1 MDKSYGMVGQSQALK
16 YVLFKVEQVAPT
28 DATVL
33 ILGETG
39 TGKEQVA
46 HAIHAASARK
56 DRPLVTM
63 NCAALPPH
71 LIESELFGHE
81 RGAFADAR
89 ARKVGRFELAHQGT
103 LFLDEVG
110 ELPPDFQPGLLR
122 VLEAGK
128 FERLGGT
135 RTLKVDVRVIAATS
149 RDLKREVERGR
160 FRADLRHRLSVYPIT
175 VPPLRRRKD
184 DIPLLV
190 DFFVNQFNRKVGK
203 AIRSV
208 PPDAMR
214 ALRDYAWPGNVRE
227 LAGVIER
234 AVFVTQ
240 GAEMRLADRLGA
252 APAGAEHPAPE
263 EP

>member
-63 NCAALPPH
+63 NCAALPAS

-81 RGAFADAR
+81 RGAFTDAR

-110 ELPPDFQPGLLR
+110 ELPPDLQPKLLR
-122 VLEAGK
+122 FLEAGE

-135 RTLKVDVRVIAATS
+135 QTLKADVRIVAATN
-149 RDLKREVERGR
+149 RDLRREVERGH
-160 FRADLRHRLSVYPIT
+160 FRPDLWYRLNVYPIT
-175 VPPLRRRKD
+175 VPPLRQRKE
-184 DIPLLV
+184 DIPL
-190 DFFVNQFNRKVGK
+190 
-203 AIRSV
+203 
-208 PPDAMR
+208 
-214 ALRDYAWPGNVRE
+214 
-227 LAGVIER
+227 
-234 AVFVTQ
+234 
-240 GAEMRLADRLGA
+240 
-252 APAGAEHPAPE
+252 
-263 EP
+263 